1 MSLKYMKA
9 KYASF
14 LHTVFYKGNE
24 NIGLFMLATDKYI
37 LIPDDSINVEDMGVK
52 KIITSAY
59 DTPLI
64 GLFFAG
70 NSRCLIVPSNI
81 DKDEIQNL
89 KANLPK
95 STKLHL
101 LDVKENALGNMIL
114 TNDKV
119 SFISPIL
126 APDKKEIESA
136 LGTKTYVLDL
146 EDKLLPAVFF
156 VLTNKGFLCSND
168 IEEKDFKYVEEK
180 SKLEGDYGSVNFG
193 SIFIKA
199 GLVANSN
206 KYIAGGKT
214 TGPEVARIDKC
225 LGFIE

>member
-1 MSLKYMKA
+1 
-9 KYASF
+9 
-14 LHTVFYKGNE
+14 
-24 NIGLFMLATDKYI
+24 GLFMLATDKYI
-37 LIPDDSINVEDMGVK
+37 LIPDDSIDVKNMGVK
-52 KIITSAY
+52 KIIANAY
-59 DTPLI
+59 DTPLT

-70 NSRCLIVPSNI
+70 NSKCLIVPSNI

-89 KANLPK
+89 KENLPK
-95 STKLHL
+95 SVKLHL
-101 LDVKENALGNMIL
+101 LNVKENALGNLIL

-119 SFISPIL
+119 SFISPL
-126 APDKKEIESA
+126 LEQDKKEIETA
-136 LGTKTYVLDL
+136 LGTKTYVLNM
-146 EDKLLPAVFF
+146 EDRFLPAIFF

-168 IEEKDFKYVEEK
+168 IGEKDFKYVEEK

-214 TGPEVARIDKC
+214 TGPEIARIDKC
-225 LGFIE
+225 LSFLE